1 MSNFIKR
8 NFVTGDLRYGKKQQ
22 DLQLMQSVIVR
33 VEQPIKKPS
42 VWSKLW
48 PFGRKK

>member
-1 MSNFIKR
+1 MSHFIKR
-8 NFVTGDLRYGKKQQ
+8 TFVTGDLRYGKQNQ
-22 DLQLMQSVIVR
+22 EPQLIQPVITR
-33 VEQPIKKPS
+33 VEHPVKKPS